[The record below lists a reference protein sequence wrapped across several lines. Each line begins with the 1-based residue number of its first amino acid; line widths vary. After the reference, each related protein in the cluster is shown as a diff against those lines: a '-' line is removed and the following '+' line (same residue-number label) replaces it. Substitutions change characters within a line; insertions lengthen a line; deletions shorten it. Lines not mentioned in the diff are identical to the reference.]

1 MDKNLDFMKEL
12 DNEQLGIFVEVMLK
26 KGDLTEIL
34 SVSDEYKMYGKN
46 YKLYWNRIEKEFL
59 DFGSNTITSAFFGNK
74 AYKDI
79 LIDVA
84 EKIKVNF
91 NKEQSIENIEG
102 KILEKVLVD
111 AWENMSEEEKRDLAK
126 TAKEKYGK
134 VDLYAEGAMGLVW
147 AFRAGGFA
155 SYKISLI
162 IINAIAKMILGRG
175 LSLAANA
182 TFVKALSVFAGPIG
196 IAVTALWTIMDIAG
210 PAYRVTIPCVILIAA
225 FRHEMRLKEYRNC
238 EL

>member
-1 MDKNLDFMKEL
+1 MDKNLEFMKEV
-12 DNEQLGIFVEVMLK
+12 DNEQLGIFVDVMLQ
-26 KGDLTEIL
+26 KGNLTEML
-34 SVSDEYKMYGKN
+34 SVSDEYKLYGKN
-46 YKLYWNRIEKEFL
+46 YNLYWNRIEKEFL
-59 DFGSNTITSAFFGNK
+59 DFGSNTITSAIFGNK
-74 AYKDI
+74 DYKEI

-84 EKIKVNF
+84 DKLKINF
-91 NKEQSIENIEG
+91 NKEQSVENIEG

-162 IINAIAKMILGRG
+162 IINAIAKLILGRG
-175 LSLAANA
+175 LSLVANA
-182 TFVKALSVFAGPIG
+182 TFVRALSIFAGPIG
-196 IAVTALWTIMDIAG
+196 IAVTALWTILDIAG

-225 FRHEMRLKEYRNC
+225 FRHEMKLKKYRDC